1 MGITDAFFAL
11 LRSGLEG
18 TDAEKDLLR
27 GLTAEQW
34 YGIYRMAESQALL
47 GIVFDGISSTDWE
60 IRPPREL
67 ILRWME
73 KVVGIEK
80 MNGRL
85 NSMVERLNSVYESA
99 GMKPVLLKGQGVAEL
114 YRIPAHRQCG
124 DIDIYLGKAG
134 QKTGNR
140 MLEGIGAEK
149 KEEESE
155 KHASFL
161 LDGVMIENHRIMC
174 TMNNPL
180 HDRRLQKMV
189 EAWYPNGAVNNG
201 RMAVPPPTFNA
212 MYVFI
217 HAFTHFIE
225 GGVGLRQLCD
235 WYCILKSCNRDID
248 GEKLTADLKRL
259 GLMKAAKAFG
269 YVIVNKLGLPA
280 EFMPFDTRGSEKDGE
295 MVLKEI
301 LASGNFGRYDT
312 RIPGRPK
319 GYWRGKWFT
328 FKRVIKRA
336 ARFYSLAPTELMWY
350 PYHLISN
357 FIRAQYSR
365 IKL

>member
-11 LRSGLEG
+11 LKSGLEG

-47 GIVFDGISSTDWE
+47 GIMFDGISSTDRE
-60 IRPPREL
+60 MRPPREL

-85 NSMVERLNSVYESA
+85 NSMVERLNSVYASA

-140 MLEGIGAEK
+140 ILEEIGAEK

-235 WYCILKSCNRDID
+235 WYCILKSCNSDID
-248 GEKLTADLKRL
+248 GEKLTADLKKL

-269 YVIVNKLGLPA
+269 YVVVNKLGLPA
-280 EFMPFDTRGSEKDGE
+280 EFMPFDTKGSEKDGE

-301 LASGNFGRYDT
+301 LASGNFGRYDP
-312 RIPGRPK
+312 RIPGCPK

-357 FIRAQYSR
+357 FIRNIVGLKR
-365 IKL
+365 R